1 MTRQTLAE
9 WIGDDEVG
17 QLHIAEAFM
26 ELDTE
31 TKVSLLITMAGAAL
45 AYVVKIN
52 EVMLPAD
59 QLAIYEDRRRELL
72 SVAII
77 EGLRACD
84 AVTETVEINEKGV
97 H

>member
-1 MTRQTLAE
+1 MTERTLAE
-9 WIGDDEVG
+9 WIGDDDIG
-17 QLHIAEAFM
+17 RLRIAEAFM

-31 TKVSLLITMAGAAL
+31 TKVSSLITLAGAAL

-59 QLAIYEDRRRELL
+59 HFARYEDRRRELL
-72 SVAII
+72 AVAII
-77 EGLRACD
+77 EGLRVCD
-84 AVTETVEINEKGV
+84 SVTETAEIDEKGV